1 MTLSDLALVAAMF
14 LIVSLIREI
23 VVAKRRWARLDAAQ
37 GDSIERLDAEAVRL
51 RVELASVTAQ
61 RDAAREDW
69 EAQWDEI
76 RRLQDEINK
85 MRMRESVTPPPNP
98 TESTRLLLHEFGK
111 ILVDVLH
118 GTPRDGDDDEYPD
131 TPDDPNAFTVIEE
144 PEVEW
149 MDLDDYDELEGRV
162 GGITLPRDLA
172 PDEIDVA
179 TDIEIDPDMG

>member
-14 LIVSLIREI
+14 LIVSLIGEI

-61 RDAAREDW
+61 RDSARDDW

-85 MRMRESVTPPPNP
+85 MRMRESVTPPPDP
-98 TESTRLLLHEFGK
+98 TESTRLLIHEFGK
-111 ILVDVLH
+111 IMVDVLH
-118 GTPRDGDDDEYPD
+118 GPPRDDDADEFPD
-131 TPDDPNAFTVIEE
+131 TQDDPTVFTVVEE

-149 MDLDDYDELEGRV
+149 MDLDDYDELEGEI
-162 GGITLPRDLA
+162 GGITLPRDLQ
-172 PDEIDVA
+172 PTEIDV
-179 TDIEIDPDMG
+179 D